1 MVLSGSDDAL
11 GEMDYTI
18 SVTYEVFGVFETDAT
33 KTDSV
38 DFVWKIKNP
47 CIDPEYTKIIQGTDP
62 EGDQVDNIL

>member
-18 SVTYEVFGVFETDAT
+18 SVAYEVFGVYETDAT

-47 CIDPEYTKIIQGTDP
+47 CIDPEYTTIY
-62 EGDQVDNIL
+62 